1 MTGIK
6 VGDLVRVKQGT
17 RLAPEDPL
25 IMPPNAGIVIDLIE
39 DDIGYSHAYVL
50 FHEQKWWIFT
60 NLLEIASED
69 SVNSSDV

>member
-39 DDIGYSHAYVL
+39 DDVGYTHAYVL
-50 FHEQKWWIFT
+50 FQEQKWWIFS
-60 NLLEIASED
+60 NLLEVVD
-69 SVNSSDV
+69 DV

>member
-39 DDIGYSHAYVL
+39 DDVGYSHAYVL
-50 FHEQKWWIFT
+50 FQEQKWWIFS
-60 NLLEIASED
+60 NLLEVVD
-69 SVNSSDV
+69 DV

>member
-1 MTGIK
+1 LTGIK

-39 DDIGYSHAYVL
+39 DDVGYSHAYVL
-50 FHEQKWWIFT
+50 FQEQKWWIFS
-60 NLLEIASED
+60 NLLEVVD
-69 SVNSSDV
+69 DV

>member
-25 IMPPNAGIVIDLIE
+25 VMPPNAGIVIDLIE
-39 DDIGYSHAYVL
+39 DDVGYSHAYVL
-50 FHEQKWWIFT
+50 FQEQKWWIFS
-60 NLLEIASED
+60 NRLEVVD
-69 SVNSSDV
+69 DV

>member
-25 IMPPNAGIVIDLIE
+25 VMPPNAGIVIDLIE
-39 DDIGYSHAYVL
+39 DDVGYTHAYVL
-50 FHEQKWWIFT
+50 FQEQKWWIFS
-60 NLLEIASED
+60 NLLEVVD
-69 SVNSSDV
+69 DV

>member
-25 IMPPNAGIVIDLIE
+25 IMPPNAGIVIDLVE
-39 DDIGYSHAYVL
+39 DEIGYSHAYVL
-50 FHEQKWWIFT
+50 FQEQKWWIFS
-60 NLLEIASED
+60 NLLEVVD
-69 SVNSSDV
+69 DV

>member
-25 IMPPNAGIVIDLIE
+25 VMPPNARNVIDLVE
-39 DDIGYSHAYVL
+39 DDVGYYHAYVL
-50 FHEQKWWIFT
+50 FHEQKWWIFS
-60 NLLEIASED
+60 NLLEVVD
-69 SVNSSDV
+69 DV